1 MVNEISETVFSST
14 NASLSKIV
22 HKSDKIK
29 SSKIMVVSFGLFFGH
44 FHIGKIKT
52 GEIRGGP
59 EGFLYHQVACH
70 VLVVG
75 SSGREG

>member
-14 NASLSKIV
+14 NASLIV

-59 EGFLYHQVACH
+59 KGFLYHQVACH

>member
-14 NASLSKIV
+14 NASLSKII

-44 FHIGKIKT
+44 FHISEIKT

-59 EGFLYHQVACH
+59 EGFLYHQVVCH